1 MTELTEG
8 QEPIPVIISVRAEEQ
23 QRDLID
29 QAARHTGRS
38 REGFMLDA
46 ACREAQDVLLDQ
58 VFFLLDSQ
66 GFAQFKDMLDN
77 PPPPSDRLRQLMMTK
92 APWE

>member
-1 MTELTEG
+1 MTEGHE
-8 QEPIPVIISVRAEEQ
+8 QSPIIISIPAEER

-29 QAARHTGRS
+29 QAAVQSGRS

-46 ACREAQDVLLDQ
+46 ACREAEDVLLDQ
-58 VFFLLDSQ
+58 VFFPLDTQ
-66 GFAQFKDMLDN
+66 AFAQFQAILDN
-77 PPPPSDRLRQLMMTK
+77 PPAPTDALRRLLSTK

>member
-1 MTELTEG
+1 MTAG
-8 QEPIPVIISVRAEEQ
+8 QEHIPIIISVRAEEQ

-58 VFFLLDSQ
+58 VFFLLSNE
-66 GFAQFKDMLDN
+66 GFAQFKNMLDN
-77 PPPPSDRLRQLMMTK
+77 PPPPSDRLLQLMQTK

>member
-1 MTELTEG
+1 MTEG
-8 QEPIPVIISVRAEEQ
+8 QEQTPITISIQAEER

-29 QAARHTGRS
+29 QAAEQLGRS

-46 ACREAQDVLLDQ
+46 SMREAEDVLLDK
-58 VFFLLDSQ
+58 VFFLLDTKS
-66 GFAQFKDMLDN
+66 FNQFRSALDN
-77 PPPPSDRLRQLMMTK
+77 PPPPNEQLRRLMATK

>member
-1 MTELTEG
+1 MSEG
-8 QEPIPVIISVRAEEQ
+8 QGQTPVNINIRAAER

-29 QAARHTGRS
+29 QAADQLGRT

-46 ACREAQDVLLDQ
+46 SCREAEDVLLDK
-58 VFFLLDSQ
+58 VIFRLDTQ
-66 GFAQFKDMLDN
+66 AFTQFQAALDN
-77 PPPPSDRLRQLMMTK
+77 PPAPNEQLRRLMATK

>member
-1 MTELTEG
+1 MTAE
-8 QEPIPVIISVRAEEQ
+8 QEHIPIIISVRAKEQ
-23 QRDLID
+23 ERDLID

-66 GFAQFKDMLDN
+66 GFAQFQDMLAN
-77 PPPPSDRLRQLMMTK
+77 PPPPTDRLRRLMQTK

>member
-1 MTELTEG
+1 MTTG
-8 QEPIPVIISVRAEEQ
+8 QEPIPIIISVRAGEQ

-38 REGFMLDA
+38 REGFVLDA

-58 VFFLLDSQ
+58 VFFLLDGK
-66 GFAQFKDMLDN
+66 GFAQFEAMLAD
-77 PPPPSDRLRQLMMTK
+77 PPAPNERLRRLMATK